1 MGANGTAAWT
11 DTEAGH
17 QLQER
22 LNSEKTLQALDHL
35 LERIETMETA
45 VDRLATALE
54 QGPGL
59 VSMAADITDDAMQQ
73 VRSRG
78 VDPAERL
85 ENALHIAEKLTA
97 PEMVEKLDKFIA
109 MTDQVPGLMS
119 MMGDIVD
126 DGCCQAA
133 DNGIDIPARLSAVTE
148 LVEKVTRPDTIN
160 KLNQLIE
167 LSEKLP
173 GLASMGVD
181 MLDEGYQRAAERGV
195 DWTTLNEHGLEMLT
209 ALTKLLTS
217 DEFKA
222 LMQSGVL
229 DPCTIKVVA
238 KAGEAMV
245 DSNRE
250 PVKPAG
256 IWSMLTGM
264 ADKDRQ
270 RALGFLLS
278 FSKHFGKRF

>member
-1 MGANGTAAWT
+1 MEATETTAWAS
-11 DTEAGH
+11 TEAGH

-22 LNSEKTLQALDHL
+22 LNSEKTLKALDHL
-35 LERIETMETA
+35 LERVETMETA

-54 QGPGL
+54 QGPGM
-59 VSMAADITDDAMQQ
+59 VSMAADIADDAIRQSK
-73 VRSRG
+73 SRG
-78 VDPAERL
+78 VDPVERL
-85 ENALHIAEKLTA
+85 NNALHIAEQLTA
-97 PEMVEKLDKFIA
+97 PERVEKLDQLLAI
-109 MTDQVPGLMS
+109 TDRIPGLLS
-119 MMGDIVD
+119 MAGDIVD

-133 DNGIDIPARLSAVTE
+133 DNGIDIPARLTAVTGLLE
-148 LVEKVTRPDTIN
+148 KLTRPGTVEKLD
-160 KLNQLIE
+160 QLLE
-167 LSEKLP
+167 LSERLP

-181 MLDEGYQRAAERGV
+181 MLDEGYKRAAERGV
-195 DWTTLNEHGLEMLT
+195 DWSALNEHGLEMLT

-250 PVKPAG
+250 EVKPAG
-256 IWSMLTGM
+256 MLSLLRSMG
-264 ADKDRQ
+264 DRDRQ
-270 RALGFLLS
+270 KALGFLLS